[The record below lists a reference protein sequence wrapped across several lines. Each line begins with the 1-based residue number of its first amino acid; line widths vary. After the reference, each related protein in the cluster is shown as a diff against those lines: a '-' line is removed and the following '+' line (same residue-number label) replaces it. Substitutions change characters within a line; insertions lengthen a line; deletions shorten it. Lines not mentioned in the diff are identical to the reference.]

1 MRTTISLPK
10 IILLLFTGLTPLCI
24 QGVLAQPNGGY
35 DELLQLFED
44 WREFE
49 SPPLLNGA
57 PDYTAEQF
65 ASRYEG
71 FLALRNRLY
80 RIDPGDWPV
89 PQQVDWH
96 IVRAEMNGYDF
107 NHRVLQPWVRD
118 PAYYD
123 SIWTSR
129 SDVPGHEGPTNHAV
143 VELWTYDFPLS
154 GDAEQRLIAEL
165 SAIPPLMEQ
174 AQKNLTG
181 NARDLWV
188 AGIRDIR
195 AQRTKL
201 DRLSENLAD
210 TASDELKSII
220 AESQAATDELVAW
233 LEEQA
238 PSKTGPSGVGRDNYS
253 WYQQNVHL
261 VPMTWEDEVRLLKRE
276 LDRAWSSLKLEE
288 QRNKDLPPM
297 VAATNEAEYDAKAD
311 EAASRIMRFLEEQ
324 EIVTVADYMEPA
336 LREHLGSFVPV
347 ETRNFFMIT
356 AHYDPAPLFTHFWHW
371 FELAR
376 MDLEPHESP
385 IRQGSVLYNIFDSRN
400 EGTATGVEEMFMH
413 AGLYDDSPRSRELVW
428 IMVAQRAARG
438 LGSLYA
444 HANQMTMEE
453 AGQVHMDWTPR
464 GWMKT
469 EPDLLIFEQHLYL
482 RQPGYGTSYIT
493 GKYLLERTMA
503 DYAKLNEERGEEFR
517 MRDFFDRLNRIDSI
531 PISLARWEMTGLDD
545 EIRALTSNE

>member
-261 VPMTWEDEVRLLKRE
+261 VPMTWEDEVRL
-276 LDRAWSSLKLEE
+276 
-288 QRNKDLPPM
+288 
-297 VAATNEAEYDAKAD
+297 
-311 EAASRIMRFLEEQ
+311 
-324 EIVTVADYMEPA
+324 VT
-336 LREHLGSFVPV
+336 
-347 ETRNFFMIT
+347 
-356 AHYDPAPLFTHFWHW
+356 
-371 FELAR
+371 
-376 MDLEPHESP
+376 
-385 IRQGSVLYNIFDSRN
+385 Q
-400 EGTATGVEEMFMH
+400 
-413 AGLYDDSPRSRELVW
+413 
-428 IMVAQRAARG
+428 ARG
-438 LGSLYA
+438 ATQQGFA
-444 HANQMTMEE
+444 
-453 AGQVHMDWTPR
+453 
-464 GWMKT
+464 
-469 EPDLLIFEQHLYL
+469 
-482 RQPGYGTSYIT
+482 
-493 GKYLLERTMA
+493 A
-503 DYAKLNEERGEEFR
+503 DGGCHE
-517 MRDFFDRLNRIDSI
+517 
-531 PISLARWEMTGLDD
+531 
-545 EIRALTSNE
+545 